1 MYTLTIVSAVVL
13 SIKCVI
19 CFSMGDYLFYFLFL
33 QVLGR
38 EQQAQQ
44 RVYSLLTAQLREGT
58 RILSKVYSNN
68 HQLK

>member
-1 MYTLTIVSAVVL
+1 
-13 SIKCVI
+13 
-19 CFSMGDYLFYFLFL
+19 MGDYLFYFSFL

-44 RVYSLLTAQLREGT
+44 RVYSVLTAQLREGT